1 MIAAQRAALLDARD
15 FGTFD
20 ADGLATA
27 LANLDATE
35 IAIDLRGR
43 PAA

>member
-15 FGTFD
+15 NGTFD
-20 ADGLATA
+20 ADLLEDA
-27 LANLDATE
+27 LSNLDADE

-43 PAA
+43 LAG